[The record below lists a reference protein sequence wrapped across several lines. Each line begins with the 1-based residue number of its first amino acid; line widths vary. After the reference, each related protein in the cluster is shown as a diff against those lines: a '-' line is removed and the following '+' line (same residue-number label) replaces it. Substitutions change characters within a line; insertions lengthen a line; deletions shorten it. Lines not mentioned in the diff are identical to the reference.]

1 MNANSSQPHFFF
13 LSLFLPV
20 SLCAFQVHLTNRMN
34 TLYTAHITFT
44 FLILTSI
51 MYTFVYSK
59 KKLCSSEV
67 FLSFLTVTTFPTAK
81 HIKLTCRM
89 LYCWYLTQF
98 LRQQALFCTYI
109 LTCNKQSNALFY
121 QQTWNKVRIL
131 NTMLVPVNTPVLL
144 PRILIQEYR
153 QKTPYT
159 DDKVLI
165 YSCCKT

>member
-1 MNANSSQPHFFF
+1 MDSAFASFAWTPIRHNHIFFF

-67 FLSFLTVTTFPTAK
+67 FLSFLTVTTFPTAI

-131 NTMLVPVNTPVLL
+131 KHNDCSRKHASTTSTNFNS
-144 PRILIQEYR
+144 RIQT
-153 QKTPYT
+153 KDT
-159 DDKVLI
+159 V
-165 YSCCKT
+165 YSW